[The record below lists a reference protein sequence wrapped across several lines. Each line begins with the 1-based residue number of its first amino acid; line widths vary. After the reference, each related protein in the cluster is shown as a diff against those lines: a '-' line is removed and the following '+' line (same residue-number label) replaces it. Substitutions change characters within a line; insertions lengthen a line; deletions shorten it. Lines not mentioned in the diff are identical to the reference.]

1 MGLFGKFMSW
11 LDEESNSNSD
21 SENSRE
27 ITFGNYNGVPMVWA
41 SISTISQ
48 TGDDMVTPTI
58 EGVKG
63 KSYILESVLF
73 KAPFNEFDR
82 MVKVENNIW
91 ENSTLRKYLNGEFYD
106 SCFSD
111 EEKSRIVPCSVKSYS
126 NLKKDAYGEYYL
138 DEIETIDKVYLPDDR
153 LIFGRQ
159 VTNCYWTRM
168 TMRDTDRCTYS
179 LNNLSH
185 AYDGNVKAKEKN
197 DIRKVVIVDSQNIW
211 KLLGMVDVMQDVR
224 PVIFIKDE

>member
-21 SENSRE
+21 SEKSRE
-27 ITFGNYNGVPMVWA
+27 ITFGNYNGVPMVWV
-41 SISTISQ
+41 SVSTISQ

-58 EGVKG
+58 ADVKG
-63 KSYILESVLF
+63 KSYILDSVLF

-91 ENSTLRKYLNGEFYD
+91 ENSTLRKYLNGEFYE

-111 EEKSRIVPCSVKSYS
+111 EEKSRIIPCSVKSYS
-126 NLKKDAYGEYYL
+126 NPKKDAYGEYYL
-138 DEIETIDKVYLPDDR
+138 DEIETIDKVYLPDDK

-159 VTNCYWTRM
+159 VTDCYWTRM
-168 TMRDTDRCTYS
+168 TMEKFDTYR
-179 LNNLSH
+179 LNDKPS
-185 AYDGNVKAKEKN
+185 YNVYEKPKEKN
-197 DIRKVVIVDSQNIW
+197 DIRKVVIVDSQNMRGI
-211 KLLGMVDVMQDVR
+211 LGMVDVMQDVR